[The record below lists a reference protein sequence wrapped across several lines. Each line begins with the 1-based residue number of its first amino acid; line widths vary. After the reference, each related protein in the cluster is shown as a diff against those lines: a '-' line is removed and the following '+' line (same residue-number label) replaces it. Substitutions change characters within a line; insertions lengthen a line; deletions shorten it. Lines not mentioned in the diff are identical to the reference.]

1 MYWFLL
7 RVGRKYAG
15 YSGSQ
20 VWTYGESF
28 PGKMLWDFPKYQ
40 NTKPFYKLRVNVT
53 LIQLGVS
60 WPSIDVGSNAPK
72 CITAELLLGQMEHRT
87 HTHTHACRH
96 THTRMHAGTHTRMH
110 AGTHTHT
117 HAQWQSEPAPKSPDS
132 LLYSFIPALTSPW
145 NTARF
150 KGHSPIHRMWC
161 NIPLCQFGLMLI

>member
-87 HTHTHACRH
+87 HTHACMQAHTHACMQAHTH
-96 THTRMHAGTHTRMH
+96 THTRSDSQNRH
-110 AGTHTHT
+110 
-117 HAQWQSEPAPKSPDS
+117 QSPLIPCFILSS
-132 LLYSFIPALTSPW
+132 QLSHLLETQQGSKVIHQYTGCDVTSPC
-145 NTARF
+145 ASL
-150 KGHSPIHRMWC
+150 G
-161 NIPLCQFGLMLI
+161 

>member
-87 HTHTHACRH
+87 HTHACMQAHTHACMQAHTH
-96 THTRMHAGTHTRMH
+96 THTRAVTVRTGTKVPWFLALFFHPSSH
-110 AGTHTHT
+110 I
-117 HAQWQSEPAPKSPDS
+117 S
-132 LLYSFIPALTSPW
+132 LKHSKVQRSFT
-145 NTARF
+145 NTQDV
-150 KGHSPIHRMWC
+150 M
-161 NIPLCQFGLMLI
+161 